1 MAILCLPGHA
11 ALGQDVR
18 HLGVVGEVGPAGVGV
33 LSVIFTENYDEKS
46 DLKVCVCDTHLLVVV
61 LSRVS
66 SL

>member
-18 HLGVVGEVGPAGVGV
+18 HLGVVGEVRPAGVGV
-33 LSVIFTENYDEKS
+33 LSVIFTENEDKKS
-46 DLKVCVCDTHLLVVV
+46 DLKVCDTHSLVVV